1 MPTLSTRPRT
11 TNDPPAPCRVHR
23 LAPPARARAPQR
35 GAVTLGLAL
44 LVGGLAGPLATL
56 EALEPGVV
64 PHTELRLS
72 IPAADS
78 VVDGDIHEVILE
90 FTTTVQGALSRIEVV
105 GPGGNPVAASDVAH
119 PSDDRRDRLLI
130 RFDSPLPPGAYR
142 VNWRTVSPDSHMVE
156 GDFAF
161 QIQGDVAPAP
171 DTLPATP
178 PPAADTPAVPPL
190 QEEERVGLLSP
201 GTLPPG
207 TLQRWLHLLATV
219 LLVGIV
225 AFRFGVLRPLSGN
238 GDLPALAERST
249 GPLRTLGW
257 VSIVLLAITL
267 VTRIDRQLLEL
278 GGGERAWDFLS
289 GLLLRTG
296 WGAGWFLH
304 LAVIVLAATGLVLSR
319 RPGSERRGW
328 GILTGAG
335 VILPVIPA
343 LQGHAMGSALRE
355 AAIPIMYL
363 HVGAASVWLG
373 GLLMLILVGLPAV
386 RKAGSGSGKLPPIA
400 RMVNAFSRF
409 ALLAVVV
416 LVVSGS
422 ATSFLHTGGD
432 VGAIFGSD
440 WGRALILKLIVV
452 GAAFLMGFYNW
463 RRVRPSLADRPD
475 PGALRIPSSV
485 EAFLGLVVLLATAVL
500 VALPLP

>member
-1 MPTLSTRPRT
+1 MPILSPRPRIST
-11 TNDPPAPCRVHR
+11 PSPLPGRSRR
-23 LAPPARARAPQR
+23 LAPAAGARAPRR
-35 GAVTLGLAL
+35 GTVTLGLAL
-44 LVGGLAGPLATL
+44 LVC
-56 EALEPGVV
+56 ALGAPPAMLGAWEPGVV
-64 PHTELRLS
+64 LHTELRLS
-72 IPAADS
+72 IPAKDS
-78 VVDGDIHEVILE
+78 VVEGDVREVILE

-105 GPGGNPVAASDVAH
+105 GPGGNPVATSDVAH
-119 PSDDRRDRLLI
+119 PSDDRRDRLLV
-130 RFDSPLPPGAYR
+130 RFESPLPPGAYR

-161 QIQGDVAPAP
+161 QVEGDV
-171 DTLPATP
+171 T
-178 PPAADTPAVPPL
+178 PAADTPAPPSL
-190 QEEERVGLLSP
+190 QEEGRVGLLSP

-225 AFRFGVLRPLSGN
+225 AFRFGVLRPLSGK

-278 GGGERAWDFLS
+278 GGGERAWDFLA

-319 RPGSERRGW
+319 RPGSEGRGW
-328 GILTGAG
+328 GILTGAA
-335 VILPVIPA
+335 VILPLVPA

-386 RKAGSGSGKLPPIA
+386 RKAGSGTGKLPPIA

-409 ALLAVVV
+409 ALVAVVLLV
-416 LVVSGS
+416 LSGS

-440 WGRALILKLIVV
+440 WGRALILKLVVV